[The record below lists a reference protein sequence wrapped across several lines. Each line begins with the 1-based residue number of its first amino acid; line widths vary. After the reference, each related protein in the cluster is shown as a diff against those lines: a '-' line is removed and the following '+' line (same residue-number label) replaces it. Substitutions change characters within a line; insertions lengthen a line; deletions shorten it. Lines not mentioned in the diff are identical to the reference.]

1 MSRTTRVLGF
11 SVPPTLVEE
20 VEQTARQ
27 ERRTRSELFREMWRV
42 YRRYRLLRDRDR
54 WVMTLIEEANSL
66 WRKSFCRKTGTQN
79 QQDAGRFSR
88 VLDFYHGLLRRNR
101 RGIRWRQG
109 NCRPKMNGSS
119 ATAPGRRN
127 AWTSSPGIRSV
138 SSMNTA

>member
-54 WVMTLIEEANSL
+54 WVMTLIEEA
-66 WRKSFCRKTGTQN
+66 KAEQ
-79 QQDAGRFSR
+79 A
-88 VLDFYHGLLRRNR
+88 RN
-101 RGIRWRQG
+101 
-109 NCRPKMNGSS
+109 PL
-119 ATAPGRRN
+119 APGELQAEDERLIRYGARQAQRLDIKPRDTERVIHEHRIGRR
-127 AWTSSPGIRSV
+127 A
-138 SSMNTA
+138 